1 MKKLIPALICLIF
14 ILSGCNAKP
23 DTSAAVQSAEDLP
36 DTMQTTT
43 IEDATY
49 YMITTE
55 DELLSIGKSHS
66 LSENYMLGSDITLT
80 EEWKPI
86 GSKKDPFTG
95 IFDGNGYKIYN
106 LTITEKSG
114 DMGFFAASEGAVI
127 RNLILENAHI
137 NHQTSFSIV
146 CDAAATEFTDCHINQ
161 SK

>member
-43 IEDATY
+43 IEDVTY

-55 DELLSIGKSHS
+55 DELLS
-66 LSENYMLGSDITLT
+66 
-80 EEWKPI
+80 I

>member
-1 MKKLIPALICLIF
+1 MGVK
-14 ILSGCNAKP
+14 
-23 DTSAAVQSAEDLP
+23 
-36 DTMQTTT
+36 
-43 IEDATY
+43 
-49 YMITTE
+49 
-55 DELLSIGKSHS
+55 
-66 LSENYMLGSDITLT
+66 GS
-80 EEWKPI
+80 
-86 GSKKDPFTG
+86 FTG

-146 CDAAATEFTDCHINQ
+146 YDAAATEFTDCHINQ